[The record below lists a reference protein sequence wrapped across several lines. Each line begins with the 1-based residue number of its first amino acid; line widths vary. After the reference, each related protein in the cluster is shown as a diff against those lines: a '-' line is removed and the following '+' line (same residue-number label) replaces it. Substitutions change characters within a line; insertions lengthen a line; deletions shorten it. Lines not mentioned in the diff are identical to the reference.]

1 MYNGYRLAKADS
13 PYKDLSVLIVDD
25 FEAVTRI
32 LYNAFEELGF
42 KTIHKAKDG
51 KEAIIRLENNLVDII
66 VSDWKMPKMDGMQ
79 LLKYTRRDDYYKNVP
94 FIMLTGNIHQSDVI
108 EAIEAGVSEYLIKPF
123 SKADLADRVHKAF
136 VSPIPKSAITRLRDE
151 KAEKKKSEERT
162 VLIVDD
168 EPNNLQVLGELLKDR
183 YKVKVCRSGA
193 KALEICAQ
201 IDQPDLI
208 LLDIMMP
215 EMDGLEVCK
224 ALKAD
229 PDTEFIPIIF
239 VSALSET
246 KDVVKGL
253 GLGAVDYISKPIIP
267 EIVNAR
273 IDTHIR
279 SVIQREKMNEQMD
292 ALINTARIH
301 EDVATTFHH
310 DLRNPLT
317 AMLSTIPMIKSKQG
331 ESSEELDIVEE
342 LSEIMMAMIQNHDVM
357 ASLERGDYNEELKEV
372 TSNDILNKVSS
383 SFKALSS
390 QKNIDIDMDVDPPH
404 IYMGDE
410 LLSFTM
416 YSNLI
421 KNAIEASPENSRI
434 LVKSARIE
442 NEIIISVFN
451 FGEVPINIRG
461 QFFDKFVTN
470 GKLDGSGIG
479 AYSAKLCTEAQGGKI
494 KLNIKDGV
502 GTTLTVRFVATAQV
516 ASEHDFS

>member
-1 MYNGYRLAKADS
+1 MYQGYRLAKADS

-32 LYNAFEELGF
+32 LYNAFEEMGF

-51 KEAIIRLENNLVDII
+51 KEAIIRLENQLVDII

-79 LLKYTRRDDYYKNVP
+79 LLKYTRRDDYYKSIP
-94 FIMLTGNIHQSDVI
+94 FIMLTGNIHQGDVI

-136 VSPIPKSAITRLRDE
+136 VSPIPKSAISRLRHE
-151 KAEKKKSEERT
+151 RAEKQKSEERT
-162 VLIVDD
+162 ILIVDD

-215 EMDGLEVCK
+215 EMDGLEVCR

-253 GLGAVDYISKPIIP
+253 ELGAQDYISKPIIP

-273 IDTHIR
+273 VDTHIR
-279 SVIQREKMNEQMD
+279 AVIQREKMNQQMD
-292 ALINTARIH
+292 ALVNAARVH

-317 AMLSTIPMIKSKQG
+317 AMLSTIPLIQLD
-331 ESSEELDIVEE
+331 EQYNEELDIVHE
-342 LSEIMMAMIQNHDVM
+342 LSEIMMNMIKNHDIM

-372 TSNDILNKVSS
+372 TSNDILAKVAA
-383 SFKALSS
+383 SFKALS
-390 QKNIDIDMDVDPPH
+390 QKKNINIEMDVDPSH

-410 LLSFTM
+410 MLSFTM

-421 KNAIEASPENSRI
+421 KNAIEASPMDSRV

-442 NEIIISVFN
+442 NEIVISIFN

-470 GKLDGSGIG
+470 GKLDGMGIG

-494 KLNIKDGV
+494 KLNNKDGV
-502 GTTLTVRFVATAQV
+502 GTTLTVRFMAGEQMP
-516 ASEHDFS
+516 SEHDFKG